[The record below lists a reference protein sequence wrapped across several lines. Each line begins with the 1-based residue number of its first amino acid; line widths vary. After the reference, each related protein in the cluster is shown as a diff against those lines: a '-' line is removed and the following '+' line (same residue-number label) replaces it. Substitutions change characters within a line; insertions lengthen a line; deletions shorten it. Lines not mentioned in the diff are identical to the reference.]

1 MGTPMVVCAHK
12 VLHPEPIFFGKLEE
26 MKAHWQSCLSLC
38 LVAQPTNAQGAG
50 KGRGKGRGPNV
61 KVGHSKAGTSA
72 QADKVDNQL
81 LDDDNVVVEKKSSIN

>member
-1 MGTPMVVCAHK
+1 MMVCVHK
-12 VLHPEPIFFGKLEE
+12 VVHPEPIFFGNLEE
-26 MKAHWQSCLSLC
+26 MKAHWQSCLSLS
-38 LVAQPTNAQGAG
+38 LVAQPSNAQGAG

-81 LDDDNVVVEKKSSIN
+81 LDDDNVVVEKEST